1 MIHAIVTFTQNNAPL
16 LIVITV
22 ALALFLV
29 AYVLIIR
36 RDKKDSDFYDDD
48 FTEWGNYKN

>member
-1 MIHAIVTFTQNNAPL
+1 MIHTIVTFTQNNAPL
-16 LIVITV
+16 LIVILV

-29 AYVLIIR
+29 AYILIR